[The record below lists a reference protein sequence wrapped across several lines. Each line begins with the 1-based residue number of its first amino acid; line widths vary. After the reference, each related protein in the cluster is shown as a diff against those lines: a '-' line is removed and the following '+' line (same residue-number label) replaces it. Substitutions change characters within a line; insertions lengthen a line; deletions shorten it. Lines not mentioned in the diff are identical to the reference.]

1 MVNMLPDWDDISHTD
16 DIKIER
22 VSGALTNCVFFV
34 TKLLQNRKKV
44 LLRVYG
50 NGVDQLCNRQKELDF
65 LKELSILN
73 IGPKLLGIFANGR
86 FEEYLESKPLTKDDL
101 RTPSTSR
108 HIAERMSQLHDII
121 NIFPPYVE
129 PEPEVWANIDRWY
142 PLAVKTVCSNTFKY
156 TEEQKEDLK
165 AFELGSLKDEIQDL
179 KIKLRFNSPIVFA
192 HNDVSN

>member
-108 HIAERMSQLHDII
+108 HIAER
-121 NIFPPYVE
+121 
-129 PEPEVWANIDRWY
+129 
-142 PLAVKTVCSNTFKY
+142 
-156 TEEQKEDLK
+156 
-165 AFELGSLKDEIQDL
+165 
-179 KIKLRFNSPIVFA
+179 
-192 HNDVSN
+192 